1 MYTHLQFATVTQKLN
16 ACTTVDIHAHY
27 TCVQMETGFR
37 HQAETG
43 LCVPRD
49 RAALQGVQTARA
61 SNTAAR
67 SHLSPVAAQLP
78 MAASRLGDAAHLN
91 ADLCTEALQEDKYTT

>member
-37 HQAETG
+37 HQAEMG
-43 LCVPRD
+43 MRVPRD
-49 RAALQGVQTARA
+49 RAALQGSRQPAHQTLHRA
-61 SNTAAR
+61 SAR
-67 SHLSPVAAQLP
+67 HLSPVAAQLQ
-78 MAASRLGDAAHLN
+78 MAASHLGDAAHLN
-91 ADLCTEALQEDKYTT
+91 ADLCTGALQEDK